1 MIKLDI
7 KKQKV
12 GWTKKLENPAQFQH
26 YQIRGSADKEDEG
39 VQWEAICD
47 CFPSEDEE
55 NEEELRRL
63 ALSTGQIIM
72 DNNCICTHLTI
83 LSDIV
88 LMYVMAN
95 QMLFFNSKSQ
105 INHIFKD

>member
-1 MIKLDI
+1 M
-7 KKQKV
+7 
-12 GWTKKLENPAQFQH
+12 ENPAQFQH

-72 DNNCICTHLTI
+72 DNNCICTLHPFDHSI
-83 LSDIV
+83 RHCSHVCHGQPNAV
-88 LMYVMAN
+88 LQLKESN
-95 QMLFFNSKSQ
+95 QSHF
-105 INHIFKD
+105 